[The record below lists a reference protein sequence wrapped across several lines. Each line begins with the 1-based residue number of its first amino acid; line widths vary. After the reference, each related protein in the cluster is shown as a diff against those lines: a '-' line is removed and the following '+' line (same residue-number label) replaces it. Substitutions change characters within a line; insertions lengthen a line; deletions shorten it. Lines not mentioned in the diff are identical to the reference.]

1 MAYSR
6 QDNGFFVADRTITLH
21 FNHFFANRGRCN
33 NFCVDKFPKHLWK
46 GTMQRFLN
54 QFWGS
59 RSAPFKVLLALAL
72 LVMTSMQFAAYGQN
86 SMDVFQ
92 PATSVEV
99 STGGHSHM
107 NGGHHASKPDT
118 SIDEAAHAAEKHSGK
133 HPSADA
139 DCDVHCSP
147 LAAFASGY
155 YQPMAM
161 PKRSF
166 EALLHPVL
174 TSSASDRQARPPKHL
189 I

>member
-1 MAYSR
+1 MVCSR
-6 QDNGFFVADRTITLH
+6 QDNGFFTADWTITLH
-21 FNHFFANRGRCN
+21 FDHFFANRGQCN
-33 NFCVDKFPKHLWK
+33 NFCVDKFYEPLWK
-46 GTMQRFLN
+46 DMMQRFLN

-86 SMDVFQ
+86 SMDLFQ
-92 PATSVEV
+92 PAASAEV

-107 NGGHHASKPDT
+107 NGGHHVSEPDT
-118 SIDEAAHAAEKHSGK
+118 SIAETAHTAEKHSGK

-155 YQPMAM
+155 DRPMAM

>member
-1 MAYSR
+1 MADSR
-6 QDNGFFVADRTITLH
+6 QDKGLFIAEWAFPLH
-21 FNHFFANRGRCN
+21 FNHFFASRGHCN
-33 NFCVDKFPKHLWK
+33 NFCVDKFHEHLWK
-46 GTMQRFLN
+46 DIMKRFLN

-59 RSAPFKVLLALAL
+59 RSVPFKVLLAFAL

-86 SMDVFQ
+86 SMEIFQ
-92 PATSVEV
+92 PAASAEV
-99 STGGHSHM
+99 STHGHSHM
-107 NGGHHASKPDT
+107 NGGHHASEPDT
-118 SIDEAAHAAEKHSGK
+118 SIDEAAHTAEKHSGK